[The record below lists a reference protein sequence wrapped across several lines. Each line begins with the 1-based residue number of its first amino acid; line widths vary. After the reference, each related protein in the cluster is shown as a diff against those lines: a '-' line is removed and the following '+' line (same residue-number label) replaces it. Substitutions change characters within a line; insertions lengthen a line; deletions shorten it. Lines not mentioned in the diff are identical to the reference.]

1 MPVKLLYSSVENTVI
16 PHTFLKY
23 DQSKKKTDFQEK
35 PQIKQKNPRSS
46 EKKTA
51 VATLLVDT
59 VVNQDYGEIN
69 FIMIYIA
76 KTC

>member
-1 MPVKLLYSSVENTVI
+1 MTRV
-16 PHTFLKY
+16 
-23 DQSKKKTDFQEK
+23 KKKTDFQEK